1 MMMIVLFA
9 AMLAALASVTG
20 QASGQVPVGTCNSQE
35 SVQGEFFLSPQSGP
49 AGSTV
54 EVSGSFQILLG
65 IDGGD
70 GATEGAPV
78 PTVNI
83 AGPVIALVW
92 MDSGEMLAELPT
104 DIDPN
109 DIASF
114 SGSIMIPADATA
126 GNHDVGFLPQGYI
139 DPSCLVFQ
147 VTEVGVSQDAYVQ
160 TATSLPATGLTLMA
174 PAAGLL
180 ALGSGA
186 LVRRSRRVSKNGR
199 KGVS

>member
-1 MMMIVLFA
+1 MILMLFA
-9 AMLAALASVTG
+9 GMLAILASITG
-20 QASGQVPVGTCNSQE
+20 PALGRQTQIGTCNSQD
-35 SVQGEFFLSPQSGP
+35 SIQGEFFLSPQSGP

-54 EVSGSFQILLG
+54 DVSGSFAVMYGLDI
-65 IDGGD
+65 GG

-78 PTVNI
+78 PAAGI
-83 AGPVIALVW
+83 AGPVTAMVW
-92 MDSGEMLAELPT
+92 MDSGEVLAELPT
-104 DIDPN
+104 DIDQN

-114 SGSIMIPADATA
+114 SGTIMIPSDAA
-126 GNHDVGFLPQGYI
+126 SGNHDVGFLPQGYI
-139 DPSCLVFQ
+139 DPACLAFQ
-147 VTEVGVSQDAYVQ
+147 VTEAVSRDAYVQ
-160 TATSLPATGLTLMA
+160 TANSLPATGLTLMA